1 MNRKQRRAAAKQPHA
16 ELASAFS
23 QALALH
29 QAGRLAEAEKI
40 YGQILKVQPNHFDSL
55 HLVGVIYAQRGN
67 HVESVRQI
75 DLALKINPKAAYAHN
90 NRGLAL
96 QKLKRLDDALA
107 SYDKAIA
114 LKPDSAEA
122 FTNRGLALQEL
133 KRLDDALA
141 SYDKAIAL
149 KPDSAAVSYTHLT
162 LPTIL
167 LV

>member
-75 DLALKINPKAAYAHN
+75 DLALKINPKAVYAYN
-90 NRGLAL
+90 NRGNAL
-96 QKLKRLDDALA
+96 QELNQLHDALA
-107 SYDKAIA
+107 SYD
-114 LKPDSAEA
+114 
-122 FTNRGLALQEL
+122 R
-133 KRLDDALA
+133 ALA
-141 SYDKAIAL
+141 ARR
-149 KPDSAAVSYTHLT
+149 
-162 LPTIL
+162 
-167 LV
+167 